1 MKIALTQRQ
10 ASAGVYGFFLLF
22 SIAAYSVTAGF
33 PSPLIPG
40 YPGSAMF
47 PRLVLITM
55 GVICLWGIAT
65 MLLTGRGATGAR
77 SIEIPMQS
85 FLLIMGMLGA
95 FAVMLTL
102 AGMEVAILVMIGVT
116 IWIRTR
122 NLIISAVSGISAIA
136 IVYLVFVQLLSV
148 PLPLLFL
155 PRYLLRF

>member
-55 GVICLWGIAT
+55 GVICLWGVAT
-65 MLLTGRGATGAR
+65 VLLTGRGAIGAK
-77 SIEIPMQS
+77 SVEIPIQA
-85 FLLIMGMLGA
+85 FVLIMAMFAA
-95 FAVMLTL
+95 FAVMLNV
-102 AGMEVAILVMIGVT
+102 AGMEVAIFVMIGAA

-122 NLIISAVSGISAIA
+122 SLLIAGVSGVSAIA
-136 IVYLVFVQLLSV
+136 VIYIVFVQLLSV